1 MSAPHGLAAPR
12 RRFFVLP
19 QSLDGD
25 LVVFASKETH
35 HIVHVLRL
43 RPGARVMVFD
53 GRREAEVE
61 LHTVGESGV
70 TGVRAG
76 PVRPSARSVEIALLQ
91 GVARGPKMDLIV
103 RMGTEIGL
111 SAVHPVLT
119 SRSVADPGPA
129 RLDRWRRIAQEA
141 AKQCGRADLPDIHAP
156 ARLDDALAAAG
167 PTDLLVVPWEDER
180 RPLGDVIAGR
190 PFAAAGILIGPEGG
204 LTADEVAAARGAGGE
219 TVSLGSLILR
229 TETAGLVTAAMLLYE
244 RLLRPVR

>member
-25 LVVFASKETH
+25 LVVFASKEAH

-70 TGVRAG
+70 TGARAG

-156 ARLDDALAAAG
+156 ARLADALAAAG
-167 PTDLLVVPWEDER
+167 PTDLLVVPWEDEQ

-219 TVSLGSLILR
+219 TVSLGTLILR

-244 RLLRPVR
+244 RLLRPAR